1 MVEMN
6 VRRSAARRA
15 FGIGRCG
22 LGESERVSLTRL
34 GFLRC
39 SHGHALGLDAHGGWN
54 ERRVRRTDVTVASW
68 LARIAEC
75 YERLRRNR
83 TLNCR
88 KEETDGLN
96 KRPVM

>member
-15 FGIGRCG
+15 FHIGRCG

-54 ERRVRRTDVTVASW
+54 ERRVRRNDVTAASW
-68 LARIAEC
+68 L
-75 YERLRRNR
+75 
-83 TLNCR
+83 
-88 KEETDGLN
+88 
-96 KRPVM
+96 P